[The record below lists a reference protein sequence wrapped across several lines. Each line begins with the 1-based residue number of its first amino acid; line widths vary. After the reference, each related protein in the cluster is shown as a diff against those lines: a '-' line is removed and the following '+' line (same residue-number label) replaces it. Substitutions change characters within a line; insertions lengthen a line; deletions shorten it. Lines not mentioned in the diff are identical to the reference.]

1 MSSNSIRSLWQRTN
15 SLPAGNLIFSRLLGR
30 FVPYTG
36 TIGPRVEALSD
47 GYARVSMRDRR
58 RVRNHLNSIHAI
70 AIMNLAEVAG
80 GLALNYGL
88 PSGARAIL
96 MSLGIDYL
104 KKGRGTLT
112 AEARIELPDTTQRA
126 EYEFETIVRD
136 RSGEVV
142 ARVRARWLVGPE
154 EERVGDA
161 PG

>member
-1 MSSNSIRSLWQRTN
+1 M
-15 SLPAGNLIFSRLLGR
+15 LL
-30 FVPYTG
+30 
-36 TIGPRVEALSD
+36 D

-96 MSLGIDYL
+96 TSLAIEYL

-112 AEARIELPDTTQRA
+112 AEARIEMPDTSERK
-126 EYEFETIVRD
+126 EYDFETIVRD
-136 RSGEVV
+136 AGGEVV
-142 ARVRARWLVGPE
+142 ARARARWLVGPD
-154 EERVGDA
+154 EERPRAGS
-161 PG
+161 G

>member
-1 MSSNSIRSLWQRTN
+1 MSSNPIRSLWTRTC
-15 SLPAGNLIFSRLLGR
+15 SLPGGNVVFSRLLGR
-30 FVPYTG
+30 IVPYTG
-36 TIGPRVEALSD
+36 TIRPRVEVLLD

-96 MSLGIDYL
+96 TSLAIEYL

-112 AEARIELPDTTQRA
+112 AEARIEMPDTSERK
-126 EYEFETIVRD
+126 EYDFETIVRD
-136 RSGEVV
+136 AGGEVV
-142 ARVRARWLVGPE
+142 ARARARWLVGPD
-154 EERVGDA
+154 EERPRAGS
-161 PG
+161 G